1 MLAEA
6 EVDHQITLTSNLTL
20 DQVIAEAHE
29 EVRQEAKKA
38 A

>member
-6 EVDHQITLTSNLTL
+6 KVDHQMVLTSNLTL
-20 DQVIAEAHE
+20 DQVIAETRE
-29 EVRQEAKKA
+29 EVRQEGKKA